1 MFCVNVCN
9 PVGKPELCI
18 SARYPQNFWWFSW
31 GYQADFLGI
40 SGRFLVYTRHFLIIR
55 FCALNPLL
63 GTKTWQV
70 TRARYFIRGKLFL
83 IIIQPIQF
91 LSLMNVLVGIRSG
104 FPLPPNPELLPSLF
118 LHSQVTLKSG
128 ECFGRV
134 LVSALLSILPLHLPF
149 PRLTP
154 PP

>member
-40 SGRFLVYTRHFLIIR
+40 SGRFLVYTRHFLIFR

-83 IIIQPIQF
+83 IIIHPKQF
-91 LSLMNVLVGIRSG
+91 LSLHAECLGLCPSLG
-104 FPLPPNPELLPSLF
+104 PSLCLPPPSALPS
-118 LHSQVTLKSG
+118 
-128 ECFGRV
+128 
-134 LVSALLSILPLHLPF
+134 
-149 PRLTP
+149 P
-154 PP
+154 PPPPLKTQSTPYNTRNNPRKKPKYRKQ